1 MARAAQMG
9 KRLVARAKDADDDVV
24 TNEPRAFPIDLL
36 PLLAPHKKHGKLSL
50 RVERLPQQTRLSAGT
65 RNNDGSWSLTRD
77 DLEDLEYLVPDGV
90 EGATSLSVRVVSL
103 TAGST
108 LAVLDYPL
116 DSDAPAP
123 VVEGRSDVAGEDVQV
138 ERLRDELAKLKAS
151 LAERDKA
158 LAAMPR
164 AEASLAAAEARW
176 AAEMEMRLEDAAA
189 KASAHVETARRAWEA
204 EQSER
209 LSKLEAR
216 AHEMAAEAR
225 ERAMTEARETTS
237 LSERA
242 WKAEEAARL
251 AAAEAQWREQ
261 LAKVTAEAEAT
272 ARAVRDAQDALAKAQ
287 SAWKA
292 DEAARLA
299 AAEAQWR
306 EATAK
311 AVAEAR
317 AEVDAVRG
325 DQGEAVRGL
334 RDQLSAA
341 QTSLAARDAALAAAN
356 DALAKAQS
364 AWKTD
369 EAARLAAAEAQ
380 WREAT
385 AKAVAEARAEVDAVR
400 GDQGEAVRGL
410 REQLSAVQTTLAARD
425 AALAA
430 ANDAL
435 AKAQSA
441 WKTDEAARLAAAEGQ
456 WREATA
462 KAVAEARAEVDAVR
476 GDQGEAV
483 RGLREQ
489 VSALESTLAARG
501 AALAEA
507 QEATARAARDAQY
520 ALSKAESSWKADEAA
535 RLAAAEAQWR
545 ATSAKAVAEAHAQVD
560 AVRGDQGEAEAALR
574 GEVAALKAAVEER
587 DAALKRMAAVEEQ
600 AREAMPAA
608 VESDRD
614 SELRR
619 LREKAATLEAKLI
632 KANKFAEDEQL
643 RWQREA
649 QEAISR
655 ATKEWVAKESSRRAT
670 TEAQVRK
677 EIGQQLVQATSR
689 YEAAEAALSQ
699 LRIRASTRDEGRMEV
714 ELAGARA
721 SLVAREAE
729 LTRVR
734 EQLEA
739 MRSMTDAVEAP
750 VAAATPGYPRY
761 VRDASIA
768 AAIGVVVV
776 VAYPLVMGLMSAPP
790 PAPVVQAVVAPA
802 PAPPPVVVR
811 TAVLALDARLRAGP
825 STNVSVIAPLERGTS
840 VTILEERGEW
850 IRVRAAGKPVR
861 EGWVKISQLKDI
873 TPSVAPVPAAG
884 PQPANPPAP

>member
-251 AAAEAQWREQ
+251 AAAEAQWRER

-334 RDQLSAA
+334 RD
-341 QTSLAARDAALAAAN
+341 
-356 DALAKAQS
+356 
-364 AWKTD
+364 
-369 EAARLAAAEAQ
+369 
-380 WREAT
+380 
-385 AKAVAEARAEVDAVR
+385 
-400 GDQGEAVRGL
+400 
-410 REQLSAVQTTLAARD
+410 QLSAVQTTLAARD

-587 DAALKRMAAVEEQ
+587 DAALKRMGAVEEQ

>member
-369 EAARLAAAEAQ
+369 EAARLAAAEA
-380 WREAT
+380 
-385 AKAVAEARAEVDAVR
+385 
-400 GDQGEAVRGL
+400 
-410 REQLSAVQTTLAARD
+410 
-425 AALAA
+425 
-430 ANDAL
+430 
-435 AKAQSA
+435 
-441 WKTDEAARLAAAEGQ
+441 Q

>member
-1 MARAAQMG
+1 MG

-24 TNEPRAFPIDLL
+24 SNEPRVFPIDLL
-36 PLLAPHKKHGKLSL
+36 PLLAPYKKHGKLSL

-65 RNNDGSWSLTRD
+65 RNSDGSWSLTRD
-77 DLEDLEYLVPDGV
+77 ELEDLEYLVPDGV

-116 DSDAPAP
+116 DSDDAAAP

-138 ERLRDELAKLKAS
+138 ERLRDELAKLKGA

-158 LAAMPR
+158 LAAIPR
-164 AEASLAAAEARW
+164 TEASLATAEARW

-189 KASAHVETARRAWEA
+189 KAAAHVETARRAWET

-225 ERAMTEARETTS
+225 ERAMAEARETTS
-237 LSERA
+237 LAERA

-334 RDQLSAA
+334 R
-341 QTSLAARDAALAAAN
+341 
-356 DALAKAQS
+356 
-364 AWKTD
+364 
-369 EAARLAAAEAQ
+369 
-380 WREAT
+380 
-385 AKAVAEARAEVDAVR
+385 
-400 GDQGEAVRGL
+400 
-410 REQLSAVQTTLAARD
+410 EQLSALEATLALRD
-425 AALAA
+425 
-430 ANDAL
+430 
-435 AKAQSA
+435 
-441 WKTDEAARLAAAEGQ
+441 
-456 WREATA
+456 
-462 KAVAEARAEVDAVR
+462 
-476 GDQGEAV
+476 
-483 RGLREQ
+483 
-489 VSALESTLAARG
+489 

-600 AREAMPAA
+600 AREVMPAA

-614 SELRR
+614 AELRR

-721 SLVAREAE
+721 SLAAREAE

-739 MRSMTDAVEAP
+739 MRSANPVVEAP
-750 VAAATPGYPRY
+750 VVAAAPGYPRY

-802 PAPPPVVVR
+802 PAPPPVVER
-811 TAVLALDARLRAGP
+811 TAVLSLDARLRAGP
-825 STNVSVIAPLERGTS
+825 STNVSVIAPLERGVS

-861 EGWVKISQLKDI
+861 EGWVKVSQLKDI
-873 TPSVAPVPAAG
+873 TPSVAP
-884 PQPANPPAP
+884 AP